1 MVGREYNME
10 PNKISKIIDFDDRYT
25 TQNLTNILEQLGG
38 KISIDRF
45 VSDINKK
52 NLKGLIEDI
61 YVLKQKA

>member
-1 MVGREYNME
+1 ME

-45 VSDINKK
+45 VSDSKK
-52 NLKGLIEDI
+52 KI
-61 YVLKQKA
+61 